1 METYIPLI
9 VALVGS
15 GVWTFLIE
23 LIKMRSE
30 KCSAEKKM
38 LLGLG
43 HDVLYQR
50 LSHYIERGYIEV
62 SELDNVEYVFRPYLG
77 LGGNGTIKVLY
88 EQVMQLPHTP
98 PEKVGSSEE
107 KNGDK

>member
-23 LIKMRSE
+23 LIKMRND
-30 KCSAEKKM
+30 KCTAEKKM

-43 HDVLYQR
+43 HDVLFQR
-50 LSHYIERGYIEV
+50 LSHYIERGYIDV
-62 SELDNVEYVFRPYLG
+62 SEMDNIDYLYQPYILMK
-77 LGGNGTIKVLY
+77 GNGTVRALY
-88 EQVMQLPHTP
+88 EQTMQLPHTP

-107 KNGDK
+107 ENGDK

>member
-1 METYIPLI
+1 MEAYIPVL

-23 LIKMRSE
+23 LIKLRSE
-30 KCSAEKKM
+30 NTSAEKKM

-50 LSHYIERGYIEV
+50 LSHYIERGYIEL

-88 EQVMQLPHTP
+88 DEVCKLPHTP
-98 PEKVGSSEE
+98 PDMGTEKET
-107 KNGDK
+107 GDK

>member
-1 METYIPLI
+1 METYIPII
-9 VALVGS
+9 VAFVGS
-15 GVWTFLIE
+15 GVWAFLIE
-23 LIKMRSE
+23 IIKLKSE
-30 KCSAEKKM
+30 KCSSEKKM

-50 LSHYIERGYIEV
+50 LCHYIERGFIEL

-88 EQVMQLPHTP
+88 DEVCKLPHTP
-98 PEKVGSSEE
+98 PDMESTQKE
-107 KNGDK
+107 NRDK

>member
-9 VALVGS
+9 VALIGS
-15 GVWTFLIE
+15 GVWTFALE

-88 EQVMQLPHTP
+88 EQVMRLPHS

-107 KNGDK
+107 ENRDK

>member
-1 METYIPLI
+1 METYIPVI

-15 GVWTFLIE
+15 GIWTFLIE
-23 LIKMRSE
+23 IVKIKSE
-30 KCSAEKKM
+30 KLSAEKKM

-50 LSHYIERGYIEV
+50 LSHYVMRGYIEV
-62 SELDNVEYVFRPYLG
+62 SELENIEYVFRPYLG

-88 EQVMQLPHTP
+88 EEVCRLPHTP
-98 PEKVGSSEE
+98 PKEGNE
-107 KNGDK
+107 

>member
-1 METYIPLI
+1 MEAYIPVL

-23 LIKMRSE
+23 LIKLRSE
-30 KCSAEKKM
+30 NTTAEKKM

-50 LSHYIERGYIEV
+50 LSHYIEGGFIELA
-62 SELDNVEYVFRPYLG
+62 ELDNVEYVFRPYLG

-88 EQVMQLPHTP
+88 DEVCKLPHTP
-98 PEKVGSSEE
+98 PDMGTKKET
-107 KNGDK
+107 GDK

>member
-1 METYIPLI
+1 METYIPVL

-23 LIKMRSE
+23 MIKLKSE
-30 KCSAEKKM
+30 KCSSEKKM

-50 LSHYIERGYIEV
+50 LSHYIERGYIEL

-88 EQVMQLPHTP
+88 DEVCQLPHSP
-98 PEKVGSSEE
+98 QDVGETKK
-107 KNGDK
+107 KN

>member
-1 METYIPLI
+1 MQTYIPVI

-15 GVWTFLIE
+15 GIWTFLIE
-23 LIKMRSE
+23 IVKIKSE
-30 KCSAEKKM
+30 KLSAEKKM

-50 LSHYIERGYIEV
+50 LSHYVMRGYIEV
-62 SELDNVEYVFRPYLG
+62 SELENIEYVFRPYLG

-88 EQVMQLPHTP
+88 EEVCRLPHTP
-98 PEKVGSSEE
+98 PKED
-107 KNGDK
+107 GDK

>member
-1 METYIPLI
+1 MESYLPVI

-15 GVWTFLIE
+15 GIWTFLIE
-23 LIKMRSE
+23 VIKLRSE
-30 KCSAEKKM
+30 KVSVEKKM

-50 LSHYIERGYIEV
+50 LSHYLERGYIEV
-62 SELDNVEYVFRPYLG
+62 SELENVEYVFRPYLG

-88 EQVMQLPHTP
+88 EEVCRLPHTEP
-98 PEKVGSSEE
+98 
-107 KNGDK
+107 KNRDK

>member
-1 METYIPLI
+1 MSTYIPLF
-9 VALVGS
+9 VALIGS

-23 LIKMRSE
+23 LIKMRND
-30 KCSAEKKM
+30 KCTVEKKM

-43 HDVLYQR
+43 HDVLFQR
-50 LSHYIERGYIEV
+50 LSHYIERGYIDVAEM
-62 SELDNVEYVFRPYLG
+62 DNIDYLYQPYILMK
-77 LGGNGTIKVLY
+77 GNGTVRALY

-107 KNGDK
+107 ENRDK

>member
-1 METYIPLI
+1 METFVLPVILTLI
-9 VALVGS
+9 GS

-23 LIKMRSE
+23 LIKLRSE
-30 KCSAEKKM
+30 KASAEKKM

-50 LSHYIERGYIEV
+50 LTYYLERGYIEPA
-62 SELDNVEYVFRPYLG
+62 ELQNVEYVFKPYVG

-88 EQVMQLPHTP
+88 EKVLELPT
-98 PEKVGSSEE
+98 KSR
-107 KNGDK
+107 DK

>member
-1 METYIPLI
+1 MEAYVPVI

-30 KCSAEKKM
+30 KCSSEKKM

-50 LSHYIERGYIEV
+50 LCHYIERGYIEL

-88 EQVMQLPHTP
+88 DEVCTLPHTSP
-98 PEKVGSSEE
+98 GVEISEKE
-107 KNGDK
+107 N

>member
-1 METYIPLI
+1 MEIYLPLL

-15 GVWTFLIE
+15 GVWTFVIE
-23 LIKMRSE
+23 VIKLRSE
-30 KCSAEKKM
+30 KVSAEKKM

-50 LSHYIERGYIEV
+50 LSHYIERGYLEI
-62 SELDNVEYVFRPYLG
+62 SELENVEYVFKPYIG

-88 EQVMQLPHTP
+88 DEVIRLPHTP
-98 PEKVGSSEE
+98 PEKKDGN
-107 KNGDK
+107 K

>member
-1 METYIPLI
+1 MEAYIPVL
-9 VALVGS
+9 VALIGS
-15 GVWTFLIE
+15 GVWSFIIDI
-23 LIKMRSE
+23 IKMRTE
-30 KCSAEKKM
+30 KCSSEKKM

-50 LSHYIERGYIEV
+50 LSHYIERGYIEL

-88 EQVMQLPHTP
+88 DEVCQLPHSP
-98 PEKVGSSEE
+98 QDVGETKK
-107 KNGDK
+107 KN

>member
-1 METYIPLI
+1 MEMYIPLL

-15 GVWTFLIE
+15 GVWSFIIDI
-23 LIKMRSE
+23 IKMRTE

-50 LSHYIERGYIEV
+50 LSHYIERGWIEL

-88 EQVMQLPHTP
+88 DEVTKLPHSP
-98 PEKVGSSEE
+98 QDVGET
-107 KNGDK
+107 KKKD

>member
-9 VALVGS
+9 VALIGS
-15 GVWTFLIE
+15 GVWTFVLE

-43 HDVLYQR
+43 HDVLFQR

-62 SELDNVEYVFRPYLG
+62 SELDNVEFIFRPYLG

-88 EQVMQLPHTP
+88 DEVCRLPHTP
-98 PEKVGSSEE
+98 QGVESSEKE
-107 KNGDK
+107 NRNK

>member
-1 METYIPLI
+1 MDTYLPLA

-15 GVWTFLIE
+15 GVWTFIIE
-23 LIKMRSE
+23 LVKLRSE
-30 KCSAEKKM
+30 KVSVEKKM

-50 LSHYIERGYIEV
+50 LSHYLERGYIEV
-62 SELDNVEYVFRPYLG
+62 SELENVEYVFRPYIG

-88 EQVMQLPHTP
+88 EEVCRLPHTP
-98 PEKVGSSEE
+98 PKES
-107 KNGDK
+107 GDK

>member
-1 METYIPLI
+1 MEAYMPIL

-23 LIKMRSE
+23 LIKLRSE
-30 KCSAEKKM
+30 NTSAEKKM

-50 LSHYIERGYIEV
+50 LSHYIERGYIEL

-88 EQVMQLPHTP
+88 DEVCKLPHTP
-98 PEKVGSSEE
+98 QDMGT
-107 KNGDK
+107 